1 MDEGRCTVLASLD
14 PSAAIDTVDHN
25 ILLHRLCTYYGIRGV
40 AHQWFSSYL
49 RDRRTKICINSSYSK
64 SRRLKC
70 GVPQGSVLG
79 ARLYTMYTRQMA
91 AIMDNHNERYHSYA
105 YDTQVYLE
113 CDNNE
118 ADVRNDVDR
127 LEKCISA
134 NVCEWM
140 NGTSLEINEDK
151 TDFIIVSAH
160 EDQYKHIRLTV
171 GTDNVQASESIKIL
185 GVTLDHNMNMKKAIA
200 NTCRS
205 AHMHIRKINSIRRY
219 LCEDSTKLL
228 VNSTVLSCLDYC
240 NSIYVGLPQ
249 TSLYKLQLAQN
260 CAARMITNTPRHD
273 HITPVLQQLNLL
285 IIQKRCQLKILVLTF
300 KVLHNNFPQYICE
313 LLQWYTLSRALRSAS
328 TTSLVPNRS
337 RTIRYG
343 KRLIGTSAVTLWN
356 ALPNHIKSA
365 RNVIQFKRLL
375 KVVLRQPKPFHPI

>member
-1 MDEGRCTVLASLD
+1 MDEGCCTVLASLD
-14 PSAAIDTVDHN
+14 LFAAFDTVDHD
-25 ILLHRLCTYYGIRGV
+25 ILLHRLCTDYGIRGV

-49 RDRRTKICINSSYSK
+49 RDRQTKICINISYSE

-70 GVPQGSVLG
+70 GVPQGSVQG
-79 ARLYTMYTRQMA
+79 DRLYTMYTRQMST
-91 AIMDNHNERYHSYA
+91 IMDNHSVRYHSYA
-105 YDTQVYLE
+105 DDTQVYLE

-118 ADVRNDVDR
+118 VAVRNAVDR
-127 LEKCISA
+127 LEKCISD
-134 NVCEWM
+134 VCQWM
-140 NGTSLEINEDK
+140 NGNFLKINKDK
-151 TDFIIVSAH
+151 TDFIIFGAH

-205 AHMHIRKINSIRRY
+205 AHMHIRRINSIRRH
-219 LCEDSTKLL
+219 LCENSTKLL
-228 VNSTVLSCLDYC
+228 VNSTVLSRLDYC
-240 NSIYVGLPQ
+240 NSIYVGLPLQ

-273 HITPVLQQLNLL
+273 HITPVLQQLNWLT
-285 IIQKRCQLKILVLTF
+285 IQKRCQLKILVLTF
-300 KVLHNNFPQYICE
+300 QVLHNNSPQHICE
-313 LLQWYTLSRALRSAS
+313 LLQWYIRALRSAS
-328 TTSLVPNRS
+328 TTSLVRNRS
-337 RTIRYG
+337 RIIRYG
-343 KRLIGTSAVTLWN
+343 NRLIGTSAATLWN

-375 KVVLRQPKPFHPI
+375 KVVLQQPIPFHPI